1 MMLSR
6 SRAKHLLVHGRTV
19 RLRSMRGKTAKNS
32 DPLFQLFEH
41 HLVNRSYEDSTA
53 FTKEVAVAYLAYL
66 DSTQAHIPVHIRQA
80 ILEDLESEA
89 HEMLV
94 KKMYGC
100 VQKTEHENYGRVIKI
115 TKNELSTFD
124 FQASAL
130 PQNSEETTE
139 EK

>member
-1 MMLSR
+1 MFARNGEANIS
-6 SRAKHLLVHGRTV
+6 STV
-19 RLRSMRGKTAKNS
+19 GQLGNVSMRGKATKNI

-53 FTKEVAVAYLAYL
+53 FTKEVAQGYLAYL
-66 DSTQAHIPVHIRQA
+66 DSTQAHIPTHVRQA
-80 ILEDLESEA
+80 ILEDLETEA

-100 VQKTEHENYGRVIKI
+100 VQKNEYENYGRVIKI
-115 TKNELSTFD
+115 HRNELSTFD
-124 FQASAL
+124 FQASITTPPA
-130 PQNSEETTE
+130 EESTE

>member
-1 MMLSR
+1 
-6 SRAKHLLVHGRTV
+6 
-19 RLRSMRGKTAKNS
+19 MRGKTTKNI

-41 HLVNRSYEDSTA
+41 HLVNRSYEDSGA
-53 FTKEVAVAYLAYL
+53 FTKEVAQAYLAYL
-66 DSTQAHIPVHIRQA
+66 DSTQAQIPAHIRQT

-100 VQKTEHENYGRVIKI
+100 VQKSEHHNYGRVIKI
-115 TKNELSTFD
+115 RQNDLSTFD
-124 FQASAL
+124 FQTDTL
-130 PQNSEETTE
+130 QNSNEESNE